1 MSNAVSYKI
10 KDTRADKV
18 LKFIFYV
25 VLAILAIVCLYPIYF
40 VVIASVSD
48 PSQVLAGNVIL
59 LPKGWNLSGFE
70 KVFADESIWRAYLNT
85 ILYTVAGTALNI
97 VLTMTAA
104 YVLSYRKLVGRNFLM
119 KVVTFTMFF
128 SGGLIPTY
136 ITYRQLGILDTEW
149 VMIIPGAI
157 SAYNLIIARTFIQSN
172 IPDQLY
178 EAAELDGCSHI
189 RFFTSIVVPLS
200 ITIVAVLTLYYA
212 VGHWNAYYNALMY
225 LPTQEKWPLQMV
237 LRKTLIQNTFS
248 ASDVLIEGDDA
259 AELLYLAEQIKYALI
274 IVATLPILCLYPFLQ
289 KHFVKGVMIGS
300 VKG

>member
-1 MSNAVSYKI
+1 MSRAVSNRI
-10 KDTRADKV
+10 KDTRADKI
-18 LKFIFYV
+18 LKFVFYI
-25 VLAILAIVCLYPIYF
+25 VLAILAIVCLYPLYF

-48 PSQVLAGNVIL
+48 PSRVLAGKVIL

-70 KVFADESIWRAYLNT
+70 KVFADETIWRAYLNT
-85 ILYTVAGTALNI
+85 ILYTTVGTTLNI
-97 VLTMTAA
+97 TLTMTAA
-104 YVLSYRKLVGRNFLM
+104 YVLSFRKLVGRNFLM

-149 VMIIPGAI
+149 VMILPGAI

-172 IPDQLY
+172 IPEQLY

-189 RFFTSIVVPLS
+189 RFFTSIVIPLS
-200 ITIVAVLTLYYA
+200 ITIIAVLTLYYA

-225 LPTQEKWPLQMV
+225 LPSQEKWPLQMV

-248 ASDVLIEGDDA
+248 ASDMLIEGEDA
-259 AELLYLAEQIKYALI
+259 AELMYLGEQIKYALI
-274 IVATLPILCLYPFLQ
+274 IVSTVPILCLYPFLQ

-300 VKG
+300 IKG